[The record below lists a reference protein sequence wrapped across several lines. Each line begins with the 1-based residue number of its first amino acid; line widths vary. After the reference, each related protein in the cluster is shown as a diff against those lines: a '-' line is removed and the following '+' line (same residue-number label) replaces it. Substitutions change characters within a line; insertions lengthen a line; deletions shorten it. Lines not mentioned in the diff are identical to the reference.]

1 MPSVFQWSRVHPQY
15 GRVYV
20 YDDAVRASDAEVVAL
35 LAAGLRRGGLPSL
48 LYLEISQTHIG
59 NEAASVLSSA
69 LTKRAVPKL
78 TSIHL
83 SQNQLGD
90 PGLSIMA
97 SALRQLPKLKRIIL
111 DGNQV
116 GDQGLA
122 ALLGEPMAGVF
133 GTLMYLRLGKNNN
146 VTDPGR
152 AFLSATLPGGSTR
165 EVQSWPNN
173 DRTLLFHIQ
182 PATPPVH

>member
-1 MPSVFQWSRVHPQY
+1 M
-15 GRVYV
+15 
-20 YDDAVRASDAEVVAL
+20 
-35 LAAGLRRGGLPSL
+35 
-48 LYLEISQTHIG
+48 
-59 NEAASVLSSA
+59 
-69 LTKRAVPKL
+69 PKL

-182 PATPPVH
+182 PASRHRPCTDAPATRSFVFVRGTAGTSPPSCTSHITYAHRRFAV

>member
-1 MPSVFQWSRVHPQY
+1 M
-15 GRVYV
+15 
-20 YDDAVRASDAEVVAL
+20 

-48 LYLEISQTHIG
+48 LYLEISQTQIADQ
-59 NEAASVLSSA
+59 AASVLSSA

-97 SALRQLPKLKRIIL
+97 SALRPRLPKLKRIIL